1 MGSRTNEWL
10 NKFFSMIMLLQ
21 KNDGFKKEVIETEI
35 LMRSF
40 DLFYLR
46 LANTN
51 FENKIFIRDVE
62 M

>member
-21 KNDGFKKEVIETEI
+21 TNDGFKKEVIETEI

>member
-1 MGSRTNEWL
+1 
-10 NKFFSMIMLLQ
+10 MIMLLQ